1 MLASYIRRF
10 CLASENN
17 YEVYELYAGRA
28 MFGRKT
34 IGIVVKEGHSYLEMM
49 MELTRYLEAEGFDD
63 PLMELEGVSVDSL
76 GLGSIVYFPAVQ
88 NYQPEK

>member
-1 MLASYIRRF
+1 MLDRYIRGF
-10 CLASENN
+10 CNASEGK
-17 YEVYELYAGRA
+17 YKVFEQYSGRN
-28 MFGRKT
+28 MFGRMT
-34 IGIVVKEGHSYLEMM
+34 IGIIVKEGQSYLEMM

-63 PLMELEGVSVDSL
+63 PLMELEGVAVDDL